1 MYHSIYVY
9 ICIKIITMLNQDAF
23 LKRLETI
30 IQYYDLS
37 ASAMAD
43 NIGVQRSSISH
54 LLTGRNK
61 PSLEFVMKVVDAY
74 PEVNLYWLLHG
85 EGEFP
90 AQEKIEEPTTLFSAP
105 ETAKPKELAS
115 APMPRIPDLKNAAI
129 KQIDRIVI
137 FYSDGSF
144 ESYSENND

>member
-43 NIGVQRSSISH
+43 KIGVQRSSISH

-74 PEVNLYWLLHG
+74 PDVSLYWLLHG

-90 AQEKIEEPTTLFSAP
+90 AQEKKEEPTTLFSAP
-105 ETAKPKELAS
+105 ETIKPKEIDS
-115 APMPRIPDLKNAAI
+115 APMPGIPDVKNAAI
-129 KQIDRIVI
+129 KQIERIVI

-144 ESYSENND
+144 ETYSEKND